1 MLKGGEKMN
10 TVSFQPQK
18 PVAKQSQL
26 KGNVGNRGQSPFQ
39 SLLNQTMT
47 SDQSQIQVG
56 NARNTLGALQI
67 KQPFVNEENLQ
78 IEMSD
83 VDMEGLLSSI
93 LSLLE
98 ELVEEIPF
106 ADGYLNL
113 TDSIKGIFGEL
124 PDDIKSELI
133 ALFQS
138 NIPIE
143 ELLKNV
149 EQSGAPHELIAAFIF
164 FNELQTAGRAQ
175 FSTAQQQ
182 ALTSQMQQFVARA
195 GDELPVE
202 LKQLINRLLQQTNEQ
217 SQSGKQNQTTNFVE
231 QTVLSRQETS
241 SQGLSLQTFAH
252 DQTVMS
258 RTQQMA
264 IHVGEQLT
272 EEAEQHQFQR
282 QFQEMMNRGVFRNL
296 QNGLNQLSIKL
307 YPEHLGRLDIQ
318 ITQMNGIITA
328 RIMASTQVAKE
339 LIEGQLQ
346 NLRQAFVQQQL
357 QVERIEVTQ
366 QDQGPLYQSSRDEQ
380 GKEQP
385 NQRAK
390 DRQDNENQEDH
401 ETFSELLEEF
411 TFMEKV

>member
-39 SLLNQTMT
+39 SLLNQTMK
-47 SDQSQIQVG
+47 SGQAQVQVG
-56 NARNTLGALQI
+56 IGKNTQNTRQTEQPIINDETLQI
-67 KQPFVNEENLQ
+67 
-78 IEMSD
+78 MSD
-83 VDMEGLLSSI
+83 ADMGGVISNILTLLEGLA
-93 LSLLE
+93 
-98 ELVEEIPF
+98 EEIPF

-113 TDSIKGIFGEL
+113 TDPIKGILEEL
-124 PDDIKSELI
+124 PDEIKSVLVV
-133 ALFQS
+133 LFQS
-138 NIPIE
+138 NISIE

-149 EQSGAPHELIAAFIF
+149 EQSGATHELIAAFIF
-164 FNELQTAGRAQ
+164 FNELQTAGKVQ
-175 FSTAQQQ
+175 LSTTQQQ
-182 ALTSQMQQFVARA
+182 ALTYQIQQFVDRA
-195 GDELPVE
+195 SDELPAEV
-202 LKQLINRLLQQTNEQ
+202 KQLINRFLQQTNEQ
-217 SQSGKQNQTTNFVE
+217 VQSSKQNQTTNFVP
-231 QTVLSRQETS
+231 QSVLSQQKTS
-241 SQGLSLQTFAH
+241 SQGLSLQTFGH

-258 RTQQMA
+258 RTQQMV

-272 EEAEQHQFQR
+272 KEAEQHQFQR
-282 QFQEMMNRGVFRNL
+282 QFQDMMNRGLFRNL

-346 NLRQAFVQQQL
+346 NLRQAFVHQQL

-366 QDQGPLYQSSRDEQ
+366 QEEGPLYQSARDEQ
-380 GKEQP
+380 NKEQQ

-390 DRQDNENQEDH
+390 DGQNKENQEDH

-411 TFMEKV
+411 TYMEKV